1 MIGSG
6 SGAISIKTMLNVTKD
21 SGYSKC
27 QNKVYNGDNGEG
39 LEVLVG
45 LSRYSISREV
55 ELYYRNNIQYGS
67 IFDIDDKFIPVAGRM
82 LRMTCGRTI
91 FLMVCP

>member
-6 SGAISIKTMLNVTKD
+6 GVAISIKTMLNITKD
-21 SGYSKC
+21 SGYCKC
-27 QNKVYNGDNGEG
+27 QNKVDNGDDGEG

-45 LSRYSISREV
+45 LSRYGISREV

-67 IFDIDDKFIPVAGRM
+67 VFNIDDKFIPCSR
-82 LRMTCGRTI
+82 
-91 FLMVCP
+91 